1 MIQKEKVQ
9 TWRWQLRCSLVI
21 LKKNAR
27 LYYLKPPVLIFGV
40 LFPVF
45 FFLAFKMGR
54 PVAAESVVPGMVAM
68 ALWFTASAVGPLVTP
83 WERSART
90 YERLISTPVSLHAI
104 LAGDVISGFV
114 FGACLS
120 IIPVLLGLVLTDVN
134 IQNIPLLISGIMMGA
149 LNFASLGVLLAAPPA
164 SGPANIMLLSNLV
177 RLPLLF
183 VSGIFMPIEQM
194 PVWIQWIAP
203 LSPLSYVSA
212 LIHTSF
218 GCSAFFPTWLSLIM
232 LTLLTL
238 IFFMASCKFQRQA
251 PAKQPFS
258 TVCKKTRQNGWL
270 SLLQPVLQLSTQA
283 G

>member
-1 MIQKEKVQ
+1 MTAHRETVQ
-9 TWRWQLRCSLVI
+9 TWRRQLHGSLVI

-54 PVAAESVVPGMVAM
+54 PIAAVNVVPGMIAM

-83 WERSART
+83 WERSAKT

-114 FGACLS
+114 FGTCLS
-120 IIPVLLGLVLTDVN
+120 VVPVLLGLVLTDAYIANV
-134 IQNIPLLISGIMMGA
+134 PLLIAGIVMGA
-149 LNFASLGVLLAAPPA
+149 LSFASLGVLLAAPPA
-164 SGPANIMLLSNLV
+164 SSPSNIILLSNLV

-194 PVWIQWIAP
+194 AIWARWIAP
-203 LSPLSYVSA
+203 LSPLSYASDLIRSA
-212 LIHTSF
+212 F
-218 GCSAFFPTWLSLIM
+218 GRSAFFPVWLSLLM
-232 LTLLTL
+232 LFLFSLAL
-238 IFFMASCKFQRQA
+238 FLASCKFHNMWR
-251 PAKQPFS
+251 AK
-258 TVCKKTRQNGWL
+258 GL
-270 SLLQPVLQLSTQA
+270 
-283 G
+283 